1 MFRTV
6 DRYVFREMVPPFLV
20 GLLLLVFVLLMNQVL
35 LLAELFIDKGVPAGE
50 ALRILGLLLPSILT
64 FAVPMAV
71 LTGILAGLARLSADS
86 EIVALR
92 SLGMSARRLARPVLL
107 FALFGWAV
115 TSALALSIAPRANHR
130 WVLAMTDS
138 VLARVRLKVHPL
150 EFNET
155 VPNMVFLVQEVDRD
169 GEWRN
174 VFAFFGRDPL
184 DQRVVMARQGRI
196 RLFPDEKRA
205 LLELADG
212 LVYSA
217 SPAEPE
223 KDSLTAFEKLEEEIP
238 VESLFASISS
248 EKRVREKDI
257 VELRRDLAALRALPD
272 GGPPREVRAHA
283 IEIHKKFSLPFVCL
297 PFVLLGLP
305 LGIRTGR
312 AGRVGG
318 FSLSMLVILLYYAL
332 LTAGEKLAM
341 DGKLGPWLGMWGPD
355 IVLAAAGLVLFLRAD
370 RERPGWDSLAR
381 LLSKPPKE
389 EPVSLPA
396 APAAGR
402 RGGDIRFPGL
412 PFPDILDRYVARKF
426 AAILALI
433 FSGLLAAT
441 ALVMFFERLDD
452 VLRRGKPLGLLVAY
466 VGFRLPEFLAFVLPV
481 AVLAT
486 ALLSLGLMARSNE
499 TLAVRSCGISLHRL
513 SLPVLALAVLAS
525 GAAFLVQE
533 RVVPAAHARSEAAW
547 SRITDLPPR
556 SYSYLNRH
564 WILGRDGDRIYHY
577 DYFDPAASVFSR
589 LSVFDLDIDGWSLRR
604 RTFAEKATLSSDVF
618 RFERG
623 FSRDYEGGD
632 GPAFVRRDTGEI
644 ATREG
649 RTAFLKARR
658 DPLQMTWREL
668 RDYTAEVRAM
678 GFRATRLRVELGQKT
693 ALPFVSLVMA
703 LLAVPF
709 AFSMGKK
716 GTLTGIGASVVIAM
730 AYWGAFAVFRSLGH
744 TEVLP
749 PWLAAWGANLIFGLA
764 GAAGFFRLR
773 T

>member
-1 MFRTV
+1 MPKTV

-20 GLLLLVFVLLMNQVL
+20 GLLLIVFVLLMNQVL

-107 FALFGWAV
+107 FALCGWTV

-155 VPNMVFLVQEVDRD
+155 VPNMVFLVQDVDRD

-184 DQRVVMARQGRI
+184 DRRVVMARRGRI

-205 LLELADG
+205 VLELAGG
-212 LVYSA
+212 LAYSA
-217 SPAEPE
+217 SPVEPE

-257 VELRRDLAALRALPD
+257 AELRRDLAALRALPD

-283 IEIHKKFSLPFVCL
+283 VEIHKKFSLPFVCL
-297 PFVLLGLP
+297 IFVLLGLP

-312 AGRVGG
+312 AGRIGG
-318 FSLSMLVILLYYAL
+318 FSLSLLVILLYYAL

-355 IVLAAAGLVLFLRAD
+355 IVLAAAGLFLFLRAD
-370 RERPGWDSLAR
+370 RERPGWDGLAR
-381 LLSKPPKE
+381 LLLKPAKDETVARP
-389 EPVSLPA
+389 P
-396 APAAGR
+396 APAGGR
-402 RGGDIRFPGL
+402 GREIRFPRL

-426 AAILALI
+426 AAVLGLV
-433 FSGLLAAT
+433 FSGLVAAT

-466 VGFRLPEFLAFVLPV
+466 VGFRLPEFLAFILPV

-486 ALLSLGLMARSNE
+486 ALLSLGLLARSNE

-513 SLPVLALAVLAS
+513 ALPVLALAALAS

-577 DYFDPAASVFSR
+577 DYFDPAASEFSR

-604 RTFAEKATLSSDVF
+604 RTFAEKAVLASDAF
-618 RFERG
+618 LFERG
-623 FSRDYEGGD
+623 WSRDYQGGD
-632 GPAFVRRDTGEI
+632 GPAFARRQRGEI

-649 RTAFLKARR
+649 RTTFLKARR
-658 DPLQMTWREL
+658 DPLQMTWSEL
-668 RDYTAEVRAM
+668 RGYAAEVRAM
-678 GFRATRLRVELGQKT
+678 GFRAIRLRVELGQKT

-709 AFSMGKK
+709 AFSMGRK

-730 AYWGAFAVFRSLGH
+730 AYWGAFAVFRSLGT

-764 GAAGFFRLR
+764 GAAGFLRLR

>member
-1 MFRTV
+1 MLKTV

-86 EIVALR
+86 EVVALR

-107 FALFGWAV
+107 FALCGWAV
-115 TSALALSIAPRANHR
+115 TSALALWIAPRANHQ

-155 VPNMVFLVQEVDRD
+155 VPNMVFLVQDVGRD

-184 DQRVVMARQGRI
+184 DRRVVMARRGRI

-205 LLELADG
+205 VLELAGG
-212 LVYSA
+212 LAYSA

-257 VELRRDLAALRALPD
+257 AELRRDLAALRTQPD
-272 GGPPREVRAHA
+272 GGPPREIRAHA
-283 IEIHKKFSLPFVCL
+283 IEIHKKFALPFVCL
-297 PFVLLGLP
+297 IFVLLGLP

-312 AGRVGG
+312 AGRIGG
-318 FSLSMLVILLYYAL
+318 FSLSMLVIFLYYAL

-355 IVLAAAGLVLFLRAD
+355 IVLAAAGLFLFLRAD

-381 LLSKPPKE
+381 LLSKPPKD
-389 EPVSLPA
+389 EPVARPA
-396 APAAGR
+396 APAGGR
-402 RGGDIRFPGL
+402 GREIRFPRL

-426 AAILALI
+426 AAVLGLV

-466 VGFRLPEFLAFVLPV
+466 VGFRLPEFLAFILPV

-486 ALLSLGLMARSNE
+486 ALLSLGLLTRSNE

-513 SLPVLALAVLAS
+513 ALPVLALAVLAS

-533 RVVPAAHARSEAAW
+533 RVVPAAHVRSEAAW

-589 LSVFDLDIDGWSLRR
+589 LSVFDLDLDGWSLRR
-604 RTFAEKATLSSDVF
+604 RTFAEKATLSSGAF
-618 RFERG
+618 LFERG
-623 FSRDYEGGD
+623 WVRDYEGGN
-632 GPAFVRRDTGEI
+632 GPAFARRETGEI

-649 RTAFLKARR
+649 RTTFLKARR
-658 DPLQMTWREL
+658 DPLQMTWGEL
-668 RDYTAEVRAM
+668 RDYAAEVRDM

-716 GTLTGIGASVVIAM
+716 GTLTGIGASVIIAM